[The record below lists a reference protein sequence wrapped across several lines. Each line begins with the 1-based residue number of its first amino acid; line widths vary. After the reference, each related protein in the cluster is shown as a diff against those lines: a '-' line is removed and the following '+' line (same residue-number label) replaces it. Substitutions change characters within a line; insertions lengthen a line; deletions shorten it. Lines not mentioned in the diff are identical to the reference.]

1 MVVVV
6 IIIIIIIIRHRFG
19 FDIDILVHISKKL
32 YGFWPILYKEI
43 YLSIFNWTILINF
56 SICTNLIYLF
66 IFSINYDVIMVQLWF
81 DLGLIS
87 KILILPFYSLLS
99 SSGLKITIRWIL
111 LRNLLTK
118 KKEKKKEKEKRKDC
132 KIFFFF
138 FWLKKH
144 NIFIVFVSETKKR
157 EWGRERREKL
167 YWCSHVGWEN
177 KR

>member
-6 IIIIIIIIRHRFG
+6 IIIIIIIRHRFG

-66 IFSINYDVIMVQLWF
+66 IFLINYDVIMVQLWF

-99 SSGLKITIRWIL
+99 GSGLKITVRWIL

-118 KKEKKKEKEKRKDC
+118 KKIKKKKWKKKGLQD
-132 KIFFFF
+132 FF
-138 FWLKKH
+138 FWVKKH

-167 YWCSHVGWEN
+167 YWFSHVGWEN